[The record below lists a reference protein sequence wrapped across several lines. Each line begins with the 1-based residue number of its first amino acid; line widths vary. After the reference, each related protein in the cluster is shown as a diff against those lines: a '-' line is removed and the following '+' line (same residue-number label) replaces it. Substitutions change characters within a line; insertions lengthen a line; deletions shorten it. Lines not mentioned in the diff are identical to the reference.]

1 MKTPLL
7 AASLILGLVAP
18 APAARPAGID
28 DIKAYCLDFNWGG
41 RRQFAKPGS
50 WCNSDPAAHVAWYK
64 AMGVNVIQTFA
75 VSCNGYAWYKNG
87 VVPEQP
93 GLKTTGIT

>member
-1 MKTPLL
+1 MHRRGNNC
-7 AASLILGLVAP
+7 A
-18 APAARPAGID
+18 AARGFFPEF
-28 DIKAYCLDFNWGG
+28 KAYCLDFNWGG